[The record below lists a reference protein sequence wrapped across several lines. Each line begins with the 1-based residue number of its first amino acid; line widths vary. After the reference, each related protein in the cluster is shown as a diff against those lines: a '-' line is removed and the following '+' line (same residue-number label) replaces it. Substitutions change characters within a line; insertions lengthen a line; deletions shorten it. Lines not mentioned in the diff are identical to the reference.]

1 MWNPEEPVIVSRDI
15 DVTQVPYGYPMH
27 LTAGTKVR
35 ITQALG
41 GWFTVSTEEG
51 ELVRVDGKNA
61 DAIGRDP
68 GLQVEGPPP
77 TVENKED
84 VERLVWDQLR
94 TCYDP
99 EIPVNIAD
107 LGLIYGVQVEDL
119 PDDERKVDI
128 QMTLTAPGCG
138 MGEILKIEVENK
150 VMKIPTV
157 KDVEVE
163 LVLDPPWDMSMMPEA
178 ARLQLGLM

>member
-1 MWNPEEPVIVSRDI
+1 MWENEPVTVSRDCE
-15 DVTQVPYGYPMH
+15 VTQVPYGYPMQ
-27 LTAGTKVR
+27 LKAGSQVT

-51 ELVRVDGKNA
+51 ELVRIAGKDA
-61 DAIGRDP
+61 DAIGKDP
-68 GLQVEGPPP
+68 GLQADRPMP
-77 TVENKED
+77 TVENAED
-84 VERLVWDQLR
+84 VEKLVWDQLR

-107 LGLIYGVQVEDL
+107 LGLIYGCQVEPL
-119 PDDERKVDI
+119 AEGEHRVDI
-128 QMTLTAPGCG
+128 KMTLTAPACG

-163 LVLDPPWDMSMMPEA
+163 LVLDPPWDISMMPEA